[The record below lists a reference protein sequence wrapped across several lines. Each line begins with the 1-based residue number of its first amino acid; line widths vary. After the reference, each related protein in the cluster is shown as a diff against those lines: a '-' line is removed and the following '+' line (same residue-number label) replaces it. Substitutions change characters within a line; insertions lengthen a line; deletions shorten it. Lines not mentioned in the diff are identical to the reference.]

1 MDQTLKQSLGTWR
14 HARTLSFL
22 AVIASG
28 VIFPWNHWVG
38 FLTLSSAAFINMLL
52 AGREYV
58 IVGLYQIQ
66 TITKL
71 RERLMYF
78 GDNEYILRDILKDQ
92 LWRGETPDPE
102 VIERLKKYEL
112 ENEDFKNKVME
123 LANKMFGDFGINKHT
138 DADLDEAAGIAHKKE
153 SN

>member
-14 HARTLSFL
+14 HVRTLSFL
-22 AVIASG
+22 TIFVSG
-28 VIFPWNHWVG
+28 IIYPWNHWAG
-38 FLTLSSAAFINMLL
+38 FLTLSTAAFTNILL

-123 LANKMFGDFGINKHT
+123 LANKMFGDFAAAPP
-138 DADLDEAAGIAHKKE
+138 DAEKE